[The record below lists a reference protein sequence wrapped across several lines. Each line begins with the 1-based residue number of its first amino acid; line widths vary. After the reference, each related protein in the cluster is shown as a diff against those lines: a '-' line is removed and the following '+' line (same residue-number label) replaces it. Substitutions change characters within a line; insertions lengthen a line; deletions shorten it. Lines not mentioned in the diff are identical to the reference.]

1 MTQLLQRFDDWLR
14 HKPSWIY
21 VGSLLLAVLPVALF
35 LVTAHQV
42 LMRQV
47 SNRSKAQ
54 IQRSSTNI
62 AFLLEEHLSSSVI
75 LVNSFAQRPGIIRAI
90 EDNDPAEL
98 KARLLESYQ
107 AAERFQSLAVVSPSG
122 RVQAIVPDTKVQP
135 GDDLSA
141 RDWFPAALR
150 ARAPYVSSLYQL
162 ADEQTLA
169 LAVAYPIFRDGKFLG
184 ILVGEETAT
193 TATHSV
199 FRLLSQNSDA
209 VLFIDQSGQVMD
221 RPSGNALRLRSLSP
235 ELMQA
240 IRREP
245 TDGEA
250 ALVVIDGAHH
260 LVAYSAVAKTG
271 WGLAIELPFQSI
283 VDAVWVY
290 ERNLA
295 LLGLFFVVIAFAGGT
310 LVASLYKRLRDREH
324 ETRAIIDGAQ
334 EAFLALDPNG
344 QITEWNPEAEATF
357 GRTRDEMLGQH
368 AVALFCTQGAEI
380 LQGFMRAS
388 RESSSL
394 VNMAK
399 RFETSASRAD
409 GATMAVEVSLGAL
422 ALGKKRI
429 FTAFIR
435 DISER
440 KANLER
446 IRRQQNQL
454 TVRNQ
459 EVEHANRMKSRFLAS
474 MSHDLRTPLNSILGF
489 SELLAE
495 QSIGTLNEKQSRFI
509 DHIRNSGRHLLD
521 LINDVLDLSKIEA
534 GQLQLARTSLSLP
547 AVLNQV
553 HADIGPQLKAKR
565 LAFDL
570 HAPEVPVFADPIRL
584 RQILLNLLSNAV
596 KFTPDG
602 GHISVNAE
610 VQGPMAAIQVRDDGI
625 GIAPEH
631 QTLIFE
637 EFQQVGEST
646 KGIPEGTGLGLAIVK
661 RLVEQHGGSISLQST
676 LGAGTCF
683 TFTIPIAT
691 PRAAA
696 EGHAT
701 SLPVRNGRPLV
712 LVVDDEPVA
721 QELLVRFLAA
731 DGYDT
736 AIANSARAALESVR
750 SYPPDA
756 ITLDIMM
763 SGTSGWEIL
772 HVLKSDPLT
781 AQIPVIIVSIV
792 DERQMGVL
800 LGADE
805 YFVKPVERTALLR
818 ALQRVLGSN
827 PSASRFCL
835 VVDDDPSARMLIAE
849 VVQSLQ
855 CQTKAAASGEEALAI
870 LANETPDAVVLDLI
884 MPGMH
889 GIQVIE
895 KMRSVPRLSK
905 VPVIVLTAKDITP
918 ADSSAIQEHAQAFIR
933 KAPDWQRQLSY
944 CLRKLFR
951 ETAMAHAGDSS

>member
-1 MTQLLQRFDDWLR
+1 MHTIDEWLR
-14 HKPSWIY
+14 RKPARIY
-21 VGSLLLAVLPVALF
+21 LGSLLLAVFPVALF
-35 LVTAHQV
+35 LITAHQV
-42 LMRQV
+42 LMKQITT
-47 SNRSKAQ
+47 RSKSQ
-54 IQRSSTNI
+54 IQRSGTNI
-62 AFLLEEHLSSSVI
+62 AFLFEEHVSGSLI
-75 LVNSFAQRPGIIRAI
+75 LLKSFAERPAIIAAA
-90 EDNDPAEL
+90 DLQDPEAL
-98 KARLLESYQ
+98 KSRLLEAQ
-107 AAERFQSLAVVSPSG
+107 RLAERFQYIAVVSPDG
-122 RVQAIVPDTKVQP
+122 RILAAAPDAEVVQTDVA
-135 GDDLSA
+135 G
-141 RDWFPAALR
+141 RDWFQRVTLDR
-150 ARAPYVSSLYQL
+150 KPYVSNLHYRH
-162 ADEQTLA
+162 DGKTLA
-169 LAVAYPIFRDGKFLG
+169 ITLAQPMYKQSRFLG
-184 ILVGEETAT
+184 ILIGVESAETAT
-193 TATHSV
+193 RPV
-199 FRLLSQNSDA
+199 FRLLTQNADA
-209 VLFIDQSGQVMD
+209 VYFIDRAGSAMD
-221 RPSGNALRLRSLSP
+221 KHPGTGLALRKLNPETTRTITRQSP
-235 ELMQA
+235 AAEAELLQ
-240 IRREP
+240 
-245 TDGEA
+245 
-250 ALVVIDGAHH
+250 VDGAAH
-260 LVAYSAVAKTG
+260 LIAYSPISSIG
-271 WGLAIELPFQSI
+271 WGVAIQLPMRTI
-283 VDAVWVY
+283 ADAVWIY
-290 ERNLA
+290 EKNLA
-295 LLGLFFVVIAFAGGT
+295 VLGLVFVGIAFSVGA
-310 LVASLYKRLRDREH
+310 LVASLYKQLRDREQQ
-324 ETRAIIDGAQ
+324 TRAIIESAQDAFVAVDGSGA
-334 EAFLALDPNG
+334 
-344 QITEWNPEAEATF
+344 ITEWNPEAEATF
-357 GRTRDEMLGQH
+357 GRSRREMLGRR
-368 AVALFCTQGAEI
+368 ATELFAEDGEQ
-380 LQGFMRAS
+380 LWENFKAQASQS
-388 RESSSL
+388 REA
-394 VNMAK
+394 VITAK
-399 RFETSASRAD
+399 RAETTAIAAD
-409 GATMAVEVSLGAL
+409 GKAMTVEISLGSL
-422 ALGKKRI
+422 ALSKNRI
-429 FTAFIR
+429 FTAFLR
-435 DISER
+435 DISEH
-440 KANLER
+440 KAHLEEIER
-446 IRRQQNQL
+446 QRREL
-454 TVRNQ
+454 TLRNR
-459 EVEHANRMKSRFLAS
+459 EVEHANRLKNQFLAS

-495 QSIGTLNEKQSRFI
+495 QAIGTLNEKQSRFV

-547 AVLNQV
+547 AVLSQV
-553 HADIGPQLKAKR
+553 HADIEPQLKAKR

-570 HAPEVPVFADPIRL
+570 HTPEVPVFADPIRL

-602 GHISVNAE
+602 GHISVTAE

-631 QTLIFE
+631 QRLVFE

-676 LGAGTCF
+676 LGAGACF

-691 PRAAA
+691 TPRTAAD
-696 EGHAT
+696 GHAT
-701 SLPVRNGRPLV
+701 ALPARNGKPLV

-721 QELLVRFLAA
+721 QELLVRYLAA

-736 AIANSARAALESVR
+736 AIADSAREALESVR
-750 SYPPDA
+750 SHPPDA

-827 PSASRFCL
+827 PRANRFCL

-855 CQTKAAASGEEALAI
+855 CQTKAAASGEEAIALLAH
-870 LANETPDAVVLDLI
+870 ETPDAVVLDLI

-895 KMRSVPRLSK
+895 KMRSVSRLSK

-918 ADSSAIQEHAQAFIR
+918 ADSSAIQQHAQAFIR
-933 KAPDWQRQLSY
+933 KAPDWQRQLSH

-951 ETAMAHAGDSS
+951 DTAMAHAGDSS